1 MAQQKITVKIAGR
14 PYVLNAS
21 SEEHERKI
29 RVSADEI
36 NKKVNAYLDK
46 FPGKSIVDILSF
58 VALNVCMNNLTL
70 QEQIKNLSDEEKA
83 KLQHLPV
90 CLEDALDALEA
101 DYAFLTEGGVFPEE
115 LIKNFIKAKREE
127 RSQLSAIPHLAEL
140 DKYYNL

>member
-1 MAQQKITVKIAGR
+1 MEQQKITVKIAGR

-58 VALNVCMNNLTL
+58 VALNVSMTNVVLQKQIDMLNEGEDNLAKEL
-70 QEQIKNLSDEEKA
+70 QSYLDNIDKNS
-83 KLQHLPV
+83 
-90 CLEDALDALEA
+90 
-101 DYAFLTEGGVFPEE
+101 
-115 LIKNFIKAKREE
+115 R
-127 RSQLSAIPHLAEL
+127 
-140 DKYYNL
+140 

>member
-46 FPGKSIVDILSF
+46 FPGKKGNGYHPFHRSYRSIQSQFPHNKSSCQPGAVGTVDCGNKSQSHGKVERRSF
-58 VALNVCMNNLTL
+58 FTDICRGK
-70 QEQIKNLSDEEKA
+70 IDESIA
-83 KLQHLPV
+83 P
-90 CLEDALDALEA
+90 
-101 DYAFLTEGGVFPEE
+101 GVV
-115 LIKNFIKAKREE
+115 IIAG
-127 RSQLSAIPHLAEL
+127 I
-140 DKYYNL
+140 

>member
-1 MAQQKITVKIAGR
+1 MEQQKITVKIAGR

-29 RVSADEI
+29 RVSAEEI

-83 KLQHLPV
+83 L
-90 CLEDALDALEA
+90 A
-101 DYAFLTEGGVFPEE
+101 EE
-115 LIKNFIKAKREE
+115 LGGYLDNIGKNSR
-127 RSQLSAIPHLAEL
+127 
-140 DKYYNL
+140 